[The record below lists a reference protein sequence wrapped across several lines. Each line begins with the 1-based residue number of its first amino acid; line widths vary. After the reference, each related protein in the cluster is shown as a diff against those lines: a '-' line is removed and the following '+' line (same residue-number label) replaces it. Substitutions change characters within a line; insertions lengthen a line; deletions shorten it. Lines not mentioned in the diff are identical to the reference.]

1 MLYVALLTPAGR
13 IDGSRPGADTRPTM
27 TSHELTQVGMFL
39 AGYVLFLWLLTWPL
53 RHATWLQRMRFEAH
67 RRQTLRWLDQHGGR

>member
-1 MLYVALLTPAGR
+1 
-13 IDGSRPGADTRPTM
+13 M